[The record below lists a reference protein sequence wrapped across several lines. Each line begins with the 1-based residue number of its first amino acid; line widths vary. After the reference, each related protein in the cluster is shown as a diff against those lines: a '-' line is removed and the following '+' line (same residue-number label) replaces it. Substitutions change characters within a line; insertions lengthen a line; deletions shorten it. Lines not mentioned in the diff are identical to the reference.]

1 MFKTLD
7 DYKSKEE
14 KADNKN
20 TSSYVGGASS
30 GLNVENADDISGIVQ
45 KAQEGSER
53 RREMGDEKGSEPD
66 TDVKITLYANGYVVD
81 GGELQQYDT
90 EEGKE
95 FMSELN
101 KGYIPEPL
109 RKKYPGK
116 KLGVALE
123 DKR

>member
-1 MFKTLD
+1 
-7 DYKSKEE
+7 
-14 KADNKN
+14 
-20 TSSYVGGASS
+20 
-30 GLNVENADDISGIVQ
+30 
-45 KAQEGSER
+45 
-53 RREMGDEKGSEPD
+53 MGQDEKDDGPD

-81 GGELQQYDT
+81 EGELQQYDT
-90 EEGKE
+90 EEGKL